1 MLSGSSGLQK
11 LENYRRIVPQI
22 SHAAPVAA
30 EHSSTDHPTERR
42 EKDFMAEFNAD
53 DATAKEST
61 PEEKEKELR
70 AQINQLEAKLAESQ
84 EEAELC
90 LLQLH
95 QVQEELEHYF
105 LRCSDLE
112 AKISALGSENKSALE
127 KEQRDFLRFSDLEAK
142 ISALESENKS
152 AFIKEKRLISR
163 LCQSEQLL
171 SKAMKYISSIRQN
184 SKYTKSLRCI
194 HPKTIKSS

>member
-1 MLSGSSGLQK
+1 
-11 LENYRRIVPQI
+11 
-22 SHAAPVAA
+22 
-30 EHSSTDHPTERR
+30 
-42 EKDFMAEFNAD
+42 MAEFNAD
-53 DATAKEST
+53 NATAKEST
-61 PEEKEKELR
+61 PEEKEKELK

-112 AKISALGSENKSALE
+112 AKTSALE
-127 KEQRDFLRFSDLEAK
+127 SKNKCILDLNAK

-152 AFIKEKRLISR
+152 ALEKEQRLIAR
-163 LCQSEQLL
+163 FCQSEQLL
-171 SKAMKYISSIRQN
+171 SKAMKYISSLRRNPKIHHKRSSLYLLEGHQ
-184 SKYTKSLRCI
+184 SSLR
-194 HPKTIKSS
+194 